1 MMFECGDPGNRP
13 LAAHGVN
20 TDEEAFQVQGIEQFG
35 NGRDLVALRRHFLLT
50 KYQTQPGRKGA
61 DHVNGRFA
69 AVAGT
74 AHGFAVDRDGA
85 TQIRDDAAHPPA
97 EAAFELLRVEQA
109 EDPQKGVFRRNA
121 VLEHQKLAQPAG
133 MRTRP
138 GGHVFNRV
146 AVGKDRRD
154 RHHQQFQEVMPG
166 AIARLARVVHIAQ
179 HLHQDHSSRHLLRCP
194 KNESR
199 RDFLRVYKCLS

>member
-1 MMFECGDPGNRP
+1 MPLFRLLDMDDLILAVKESILNRLVQPGLVTFDRQQVIGLPGNDLLGNRP

-35 NGRDLVALRRHFLLT
+35 NGGDLVALRRHFLLT

-97 EAAFELLRVEQA
+97 KAAFELLRVEQA

-121 VLEHQKLAQPAG
+121 VLEHQKLAQPGSHAG
-133 MRTRP
+133 CHCSAGAGRP
-138 GGHVFNRV
+138 HRSTSLSRPFLSSSF
-146 AVGKDRRD
+146 ALPKRR
-154 RHHQQFQEVMPG
+154 E
-166 AIARLARVVHIAQ
+166 
-179 HLHQDHSSRHLLRCP
+179 
-194 KNESR
+194 
-199 RDFLRVYKCLS
+199 